1 MPQGQ
6 KMGSAVSVPTVQK
19 ETLWT
24 AEFRSYIM
32 SKKELELGLERW
44 AGREK
49 SRAFPTNGLVI
60 SAAVIHH
67 G

>member
-1 MPQGQ
+1 M
-6 KMGSAVSVPTVQK
+6 MASVSAPAVQK
-19 ETLWT
+19 ETSWIGVV
-24 AEFRSYIM
+24 RSHTIR
-32 SKKELELGLERW
+32 KNELELGLERW

-49 SRAFPTNGLVI
+49 SCACPQKGLVI